1 MTEQGPQG
9 LPPTELADE
18 ARRLAGTVLVRIA
31 TEAAE
36 ESAVMRDLGQI
47 LGPKGGTDV
56 WRIEV
61 SRLVAALVA
70 GGLVERDGD
79 LLRATGQG
87 VAAAAEFLGAKKG
100 FPKDWSIARDVH
112 LIAVSLGL
120 ANAPISKL
128 RLLRKADG
136 LRALVVVSHWR
147 LEIKGLPSAPRIR
160 SALAARALDRAFGNQ
175 IGAGLGPGSELPAKA
190 ARLLAAQLSASGR
203 EFGSDSRLIAALAAE
218 AVGSRRGDLMSLQL
232 AILRKFLGREAD
244 PVRSRKPSRRDK
256 LRARKRSPLAPERR
270 KMRDAALPALL
281 ESAPPSPSQTDS
293 APSLL
298 PQAGDSGLRP
308 DPSAFASA
316 VHAATAETAEGWA
329 GNRRAFISKVWAVIQ
344 ERHAAWA
351 LTEIEF
357 KCMLTEAHRT
367 GLVMLANAD
376 LKDKKTLKELQDSAV
391 VYKNTVWHYV
401 RAAD

>member
-1 MTEQGPQG
+1 
-9 LPPTELADE
+9 
-18 ARRLAGTVLVRIA
+18 
-31 TEAAE
+31 
-36 ESAVMRDLGQI
+36 
-47 LGPKGGTDV
+47 
-56 WRIEV
+56 
-61 SRLVAALVA
+61 
-70 GGLVERDGD
+70 
-79 LLRATGQG
+79 
-87 VAAAAEFLGAKKG
+87 
-100 FPKDWSIARDVH
+100 
-112 LIAVSLGL
+112 
-120 ANAPISKL
+120 
-128 RLLRKADG
+128 
-136 LRALVVVSHWR
+136 
-147 LEIKGLPSAPRIR
+147 
-160 SALAARALDRAFGNQ
+160 
-175 IGAGLGPGSELPAKA
+175 
-190 ARLLAAQLSASGR
+190 
-203 EFGSDSRLIAALAAE
+203 
-218 AVGSRRGDLMSLQL
+218 MSLQL

-298 PQAGDSGLRP
+298 PQAGDGGLRP

-329 GNRRAFISKVWAVIQ
+329 GNRRAFISKVWSVIQ